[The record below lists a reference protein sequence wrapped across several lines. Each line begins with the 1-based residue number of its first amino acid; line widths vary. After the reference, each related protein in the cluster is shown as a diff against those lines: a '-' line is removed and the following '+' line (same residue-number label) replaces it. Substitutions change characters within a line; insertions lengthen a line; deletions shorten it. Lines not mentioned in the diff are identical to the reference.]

1 MPDRVDPS
9 TIGELLGLLAHDLRN
24 PLSALHSNLGFLRSV
39 LSASDQDARDAV
51 DDGIV
56 SCDGLAHIIDNID
69 LFGQS
74 LRHAE
79 RGDSMLSDV
88 NGLVAD
94 VVRSCQAMAQSHG
107 VDVKVGEGIAER
119 VPIDAP
125 RDLLSNALSNLIR
138 NSIQHSPPGGTVRV
152 SVRSSGADV
161 IVAVQDAGTTLTGEV
176 ASAAF
181 TAAGQI
187 ASKSIPNGRYSR
199 GLGLYCA
206 ALAAVAAGAKVR
218 TAAQPHGNGF
228 ELVMA
233 RGST

>member
-1 MPDRVDPS
+1 MPDRVDPE

-39 LSASDQDARDAV
+39 LAASDHDARDAV

-74 LRHAE
+74 LRRAE

-88 NGLVAD
+88 SGLVMD
-94 VVRSCQAMAQSHG
+94 VVRGCQAMAQSHG
-107 VDVKVGEGIAER
+107 VELKMGEGLGER
-119 VPIDAP
+119 VPVDAP

-138 NSIQHSPPGGTVRV
+138 NAIQHSPSGGSVRVTVR
-152 SVRSSGADV
+152 ATANDV
-161 IVAVQDAGTTLTGEV
+161 VVAIHDAGTALTGDV
-176 ASAAF
+176 AAGAF

-206 ALAAVAAGAKVR
+206 ALAAVAAGAKVQ
-218 TAAQPHGNGF
+218 TSAVTGGNAF
-228 ELVMA
+228 ELVMS
-233 RGST
+233 RSSV

>member
-1 MPDRVDPS
+1 VPDRVDPT

-24 PLSALHSNLGFLRSV
+24 PLSALHSNLGFLRSI
-39 LSASDQDARDAV
+39 LSASEQDARDAV

-88 NGLVAD
+88 SALVVE

-107 VDVKVGEGIAER
+107 VELKMGEAVGGR
-119 VPIDAP
+119 VPVDAP
-125 RDLLSNALSNLIR
+125 RDLLSSALSNLIR
-138 NSIQHSPPGGTVRV
+138 NSIQHSPSGGTVRV
-152 SVRSSGADV
+152 SVRAGGGEV
-161 IVAVQDAGTTLTGEV
+161 IVAVQDAGTSLTGDV
-176 ASAAF
+176 ATAAF

-206 ALAAVAAGAKVR
+206 ALAAAAAGAKVQAS
-218 TAAQPHGNGF
+218 AAPQGNGF

-233 RGST
+233 RGA